1 MKKLTLMLALA
12 LAGCVSPSP
21 YQTSRVDYNPSMKA
35 YIDCNFRHSLRLSR
49 TSNDAMTAAIAA
61 ESMCSREAA
70 DMSEALAQNFG
81 PVRAREMA
89 DRYERQT
96 IKTNV
101 GTIVRARG

>member
-12 LAGCVSPSP
+12 LAGCVSPRP
-21 YQTSRVDYNPSMKA
+21 QVDYNPSMKA